1 MKQELIIN
9 NKIRLGI
16 AQLNALAQCDTRIVI
31 DSQIVNRLAERR
43 RTLEQY
49 VADSRDPVYGVN
61 TGVGAM
67 KTHIVSPETVTSFNE
82 RMVRDHAAGFGE
94 WLNPH
99 TTRLSMAIRIFEL
112 SLGGSGIS
120 VDTFLFLVECYNC
133 GIIPVVPEFG
143 SVGEADITILAHIAR
158 LTLGQGRVWRD
169 DAVEKSISAL
179 ERYNLTPIKL
189 QARDGLALI
198 GGNSYT
204 YAITVQACVA
214 WKHTRKFSGLAV
226 ALSWIAWHANV
237 SCLREDVLS
246 AVDVRTVGI
255 AAEILRWI
263 GDTNIMPQHIQ
274 DPLSWRCTP
283 QLYAAMDSIQVR
295 MEEQVLKDIH
305 STKDNPLVLD
315 NGAVVSNGN
324 FDITTLALEIDALRN
339 GLFRVMAI
347 HAQRIAKLLNHHYSN
362 LSPGLA
368 LTYGDAGLGLLD
380 FNVSALMTEADSMA
394 KCPLAQVGE
403 VAEGV
408 EDYGSLASVA
418 AQRLSRLIELWEILV
433 ATEILSAIRAI
444 ALEDLVLDSELRSV
458 VSIVNNIQSDTT
470 LSPYDMVQA
479 VRKWMKISA
488 TDDMTEQVS
497 AD

>member
-9 NKIRLGI
+9 YKKRLDI
-16 AQLNALAQCDTRIVI
+16 AQLDTLAHFDTRIVI
-31 DSQIVNRLAERR
+31 DSQVMNRLAEHRR
-43 RTLEQY
+43 LLEHY
-49 VADSRDPVYGVN
+49 VANSPDPVYGAT

-67 KTHIVSPETVTSFNE
+67 KTHILSPQEVNTFNE
-82 RMVRDHAAGFGE
+82 RMIRDHAAGFGE

-99 TTRLSMAIRIFEL
+99 TTRLLMAIRIIEL
-112 SLGGSGIS
+112 SRGGSGIS
-120 VDTFLFLVECYNC
+120 VKTFSFLVACYNC
-133 GIIPVVPEFG
+133 GIIPVVPQFG

-158 LTLGQGRVWRD
+158 LTLGQGRIWCD
-169 DAVEKSISAL
+169 NTIENSMNAL
-179 ERYNLTPIKL
+179 ERCSLTPIKL

-204 YAITVQACVA
+204 FAITVQACVA

-226 ALSWIAWHANV
+226 ALSWIAWRANV

-246 AVDVRTVGI
+246 AVDVRTVKV
-255 AAEILRWI
+255 AAEIRNWI

-274 DPLSWRCTP
+274 DPLSWRCAP
-283 QLYAAMDSIQVR
+283 QLYAAMDSIQAR

-305 STKDNPLVLD
+305 STRDNPLVLA
-315 NGAVVSNGN
+315 NGLVVSNGN
-324 FDITTLALEIDALRN
+324 FDITALTLEIDALRN

-347 HAQRIAKLLNHHYSN
+347 HTQRIAKLLNHHYSN

-368 LTYGDAGLGLLD
+368 LTYGDAGIGLLD
-380 FNVSALMTEADSMA
+380 FNVSALMTEAEGMA
-394 KCPLAQVGE
+394 KSPLIQMGE

-433 ATEILSAIRAI
+433 ATELLSAMRAI
-444 ALEDLVLDSELRSV
+444 ALKGLVLDSELCSV
-458 VSIVNNIQSDTT
+458 VSVVNSIQSNDT

-479 VRKWMKISA
+479 VREWMRISA
-488 TDDMTEQVS
+488 GEDMLT
-497 AD
+497 